1 MLTFF
6 LDAPLQNSVPVWALS
21 ASSLEAWREAH
32 AGPLAQW
39 VDLSAFR
46 AEAGRVL
53 LLPGGEHGIAGALLG
68 LGDGRDP
75 FLFAALPGALP
86 EGCYHLEGDLGADP
100 SLAVFG
106 YALGTYAFTRYRGKA
121 HTWPSLVL
129 PAGVDGEEVSRL
141 VRATFLARDL
151 INTPPND
158 MGPAEV
164 AEAAIVVANAHGASV
179 RLVVGDELLSE
190 NYPLIHAVGRAST
203 RAPRLVAFTWGR
215 EDAPKVTLVG
225 KGVAFDSGGL
235 DLKPSAGMLLMKKDM
250 GGAANVLALAS
261 LIMEEKLDVRLHVLI
276 PTVENSV
283 SGSAMRPSDI
293 IVSRKGVSVEIGNT
307 DAEGRL
313 ILADALVDAD
323 ADAPDLLIDLATLT
337 GSARTALGP
346 DVPPFYTDNE
356 TLAAELAASSA
367 AVADPIW
374 RMPLW
379 MPYDNWLDSKVADMN
394 SVSDGPFAGSITA
407 ALFLRRFVE
416 KAGAYVHFDIYGWV
430 AKPRPGRPVGGEA
443 QAIRALFH
451 LIKRRY
457 G

>member
-6 LDAPLQNSVPVWALS
+6 LSASRNATPIWALTS
-21 ASSLEAWREAH
+21 SSLEAWCAAH

-39 VDLSAFR
+39 
-46 AEAGRVL
+46 AETSGFGAEPGRVL
-53 LLPGGEHGIAGALLG
+53 LLPDGTGGIAGVLLG
-68 LGDGRDP
+68 LGDGSDP

-86 EGCYHLEGDLGADP
+86 EGSYHLEGDIPADP
-100 SLAVFG
+100 ALAALG
-106 YALGTYAFTRYRGKA
+106 YALGTYAFTRYRGRTR
-121 HTWPSLVL
+121 TWPSLVL

-141 VRATFLARDL
+141 ARATFWARDL

-164 AEAAIVVANAHGASV
+164 ADAALALARMHGASV
-179 RLVVGDELLSE
+179 RLVVGDELLE
-190 NYPLIHAVGRAST
+190 QNYPLIHAVGRAST
-203 RAPRLVAFTWGR
+203 RAPRLAAFHWGR

-250 GGAANVLALAS
+250 GGAANVLALAG
-261 LIMEEKLDVRLHVLI
+261 LIMEAKLDVRLHVLI
-276 PTVENSV
+276 PTVENAV

-293 IVSRKGVSVEIGNT
+293 VVSRKGVSVEIGNT

-323 ADAPDLLIDLATLT
+323 ADAPDLLIDMATLT
-337 GSARTALGP
+337 GAARTALGP
-346 DVPPFYTDNE
+346 DLPPFYTDDE
-356 TLAAELAASSA
+356 VLASELAASSV

-379 MPYDNWLDSKVADMN
+379 KPYDNWLESKIADMN

-407 ALFLRRFVE
+407 ALFLRRFVS
-416 KAGAYVHFDIYGWV
+416 KAKAYVHFDIYGWV
-430 AKPRPGRPVGGEA
+430 AKPKAGRPVGGEA